1 MYKATKY
8 RNIATIFLT
17 MTIGTGIP
25 GQLLADSA
33 AVLPTNVSRAYLD
46 FYRYQPTTQR
56 YNADGNLEDLAFP
69 FSNATVDSTVLTVLA
84 PLDPLVSGPAS
95 IGDVAVAYQ
104 YDIDIL
110 DIGYNYGLTNQLSI
124 GFHIPYYWI
133 TNNVDTSFS
142 SVNANVGLISTTGG
156 CCEPI
161 ASGGQPMTI
170 GDVQNLIKS
179 QYGFDAVET
188 WQRDGVGD
196 IEMGAKYQ
204 LYQKQNSAFSVTGGL
219 RIPSG
224 YEDNADILTDVAW
237 SYGNYAALLRLNY
250 DYLVS
255 NLWRDKPNNLYQE
268 LPLAGDVIINLTF
281 RFDYML
287 PDTKVMRVGD
297 IPDQVFT
304 NNIERVSRKLG
315 DLYNIEVSG
324 KYQATDSISLSAIYT
339 YGWKSKD
346 DISGT
351 MGFNYASLEA
361 NTDSSQQIIIL
372 ALNYSTLAAYRNKQS
387 AIPMEFSIAY
397 RDRFKGDGP
406 RTAQTNP
413 VLHTSWVVASMKILF

>member
-1 MYKATKY
+1 MASTQSK
-8 RNIATIFLT
+8 
-17 MTIGTGIP
+17 P
-25 GQLLADSA
+25 G
-33 AVLPTNVSRAYLD
+33 R
-46 FYRYQPTTQR
+46 
-56 YNADGNLEDLAFP
+56 
-69 FSNATVDSTVLTVLA
+69 
-84 PLDPLVSGPAS
+84 
-95 IGDVAVAYQ
+95 
-104 YDIDIL
+104 
-110 DIGYNYGLTNQLSI
+110 
-124 GFHIPYYWI
+124 
-133 TNNVDTSFS
+133 
-142 SVNANVGLISTTGG
+142 
-156 CCEPI
+156 
-161 ASGGQPMTI
+161 
-170 GDVQNLIKS
+170 
-179 QYGFDAVET
+179 
-188 WQRDGVGD
+188 
-196 IEMGAKYQ
+196 EMGTKYQ

-224 YEDNADILTDVAW
+224 YEDNADIITDVAW

-255 NLWRDKPNNLYQE
+255 NLWRDKPNNLYQG
-268 LPLAGDVIINLTF
+268 LPLAGDVIIDLTF

-297 IPDQVFT
+297 TPDPVFT

-351 MGFNYASLEA
+351 MGYNYASLEA

-413 VLHTSWVVASMKILF
+413 VLHTRWVVASMKILF